1 MTYNL
6 QDEAQ
11 PPYFGAP
18 KAKTLG
24 GRATFQGTALTV
36 CQNGA

>member
-6 QDEAQ
+6 QDLAQ

-18 KAKTLG
+18 ASTSLDGRKTL
-24 GRATFQGTALTV
+24 QGTALSV
-36 CQNGA
+36 CQTGA